1 MPTATQAAQVRLNRV
16 TPSHCRV
23 VLENPP
29 LNLMGPEFVLQIRE
43 VVTTLE
49 NDDQVK
55 VVVFE
60 SAVDGFFLNHSDFLA
75 NFEDLTSIPQGPT
88 GLEAW
93 PDVLVRL
100 TRAPFVSIALIRG
113 RATGNGSELAL
124 ACDMSFASREKALLS
139 QWEVGVGLVAGG
151 GPMARLPRVM
161 GRGRALEVLLSS
173 DDIRAADAELLGYVN
188 RALPDA
194 ELDSFVDALA
204 TRIASFDK
212 WAIANT
218 KRLVNEASLPP
229 DVEIRA
235 GWDACMA
242 SDQATSGAGKDQ
254 GAPGARAPDAWRLAR
269 STRILRGTAGP
280 RRRPLNPERPIS
292 LSERKHTT
300 MDLLTNAKKIADRVE
315 AESFKQNV
323 PVAVTVIDI
332 HGNVVLTHRMTGAPA
347 FSLDLAE
354 RKAYTSAL
362 VGMRTADLV
371 PLVQPGAA
379 LYPLLAVSGGRYS
392 AIGGGVPLTSEDQVI
407 AGVGVSGGT
416 TEQDIAIVE
425 AAMT

>member
-1 MPTATQAAQVRLNRV
+1 
-16 TPSHCRV
+16 
-23 VLENPP
+23 
-29 LNLMGPEFVLQIRE
+29 MGPELVPQIRE
-43 VVTTLE
+43 IVTALE
-49 NDDQVK
+49 NDDRVK

-60 SAVDGFFLNHSDFLA
+60 SAVEGFFLNHSDFLA
-75 NFEDLTSIPQGPT
+75 NFDDLTSIPQGPT
-88 GLEAW
+88 RLEAW

-124 ACDMSFASREKALLS
+124 ACDMSFASREKALFS
-139 QWEVGVGLVAGG
+139 QFEVGVGVVAGG

-161 GRGRALEVLLSS
+161 GRGRALEVLLSA
-173 DDIRAADAELLGYVN
+173 DDIRGADAEFLGYVN
-188 RALPDA
+188 RALPDT
-194 ELDSFVDALA
+194 ELDAFVDALA
-204 TRIASFDK
+204 SRIASFDK

-218 KRLVNEASLPP
+218 KPLVNEAILPP

-242 SDQATSGAGKDQ
+242 SLRRAAAQERVKALLEQ
-254 GAPGARAPDAWRLAR
+254 GLQKAWRLGK

-280 RRRPLNPERPIS
+280 QGRALRSERPIS
-292 LSERKHTT
+292 SERNHTT
-300 MDLLTNAKKIADRVE
+300 MDLLTIAKQIADRAE
-315 AESFKQNV
+315 AESIKHKV

-347 FSLDLAE
+347 FSLELAE
-354 RKAYTSAL
+354 RKAYTAAL

-392 AIGGGVPLTSEDQVI
+392 AMGGGGPLTSEGQVF
-407 AGVGVSGGT
+407 AGVGISGGT

-425 AAMT
+425 AAMG